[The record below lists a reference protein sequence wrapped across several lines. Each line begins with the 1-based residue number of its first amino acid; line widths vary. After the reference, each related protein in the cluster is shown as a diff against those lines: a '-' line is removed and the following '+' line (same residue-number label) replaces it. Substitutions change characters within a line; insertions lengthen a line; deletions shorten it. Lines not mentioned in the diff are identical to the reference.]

1 MYGYTWNLRKYNQ
14 MIVVIIVVKIA
25 IMYMRVKTI
34 LEIVVI
40 VMTVDLQMIVNW
52 MIMPIGLMTVIK
64 YIFIQD
70 IQDILIRTIY

>member
-14 MIVVIIVVKIA
+14 IIVVIILVKIA

-40 VMTVDLQMIVNW
+40 VMTVAL
-52 MIMPIGLMTVIK
+52 
-64 YIFIQD
+64 
-70 IQDILIRTIY
+70 

>member
-40 VMTVDLQMIVNW
+40 VMTVAL
-52 MIMPIGLMTVIK
+52 
-64 YIFIQD
+64 
-70 IQDILIRTIY
+70 

>member
-1 MYGYTWNLRKYNQ
+1 

-40 VMTVDLQMIVNW
+40 VMTVAL
-52 MIMPIGLMTVIK
+52 
-64 YIFIQD
+64 
-70 IQDILIRTIY
+70 

>member
-40 VMTVDLQMIVNW
+40 VMTVALQMIVNW
-52 MIMPIGLMTVIK
+52 MIMPIGLMTDIK

-70 IQDILIRTIY
+70 IQDILIRTIH

>member
-14 MIVVIIVVKIA
+14 MIVVIILVKIA

-34 LEIVVI
+34 LERVVI
-40 VMTVDLQMIVNW
+40 VMTVALKMIVNW
-52 MIMPIGLMTVIK
+52 MIMPIGLMTDIK

-70 IQDILIRTIY
+70 IQDILIRTIH

>member
-1 MYGYTWNLRKYNQ
+1 
-14 MIVVIIVVKIA
+14 MIVVIIVVKTA

-40 VMTVDLQMIVNW
+40 VMTVALQMIVNW

>member
-1 MYGYTWNLRKYNQ
+1 

-40 VMTVDLQMIVNW
+40 VMTVALQMIVNW

>member
-14 MIVVIIVVKIA
+14 MIVVIILVKIA

-40 VMTVDLQMIVNW
+40 VMTVAL
-52 MIMPIGLMTVIK
+52 
-64 YIFIQD
+64 
-70 IQDILIRTIY
+70 

>member
-14 MIVVIIVVKIA
+14 MIVVIIVVKKA

-40 VMTVDLQMIVNW
+40 VMTVAL
-52 MIMPIGLMTVIK
+52 
-64 YIFIQD
+64 
-70 IQDILIRTIY
+70 

>member
-40 VMTVDLQMIVNW
+40 VMTVALQMIVNW